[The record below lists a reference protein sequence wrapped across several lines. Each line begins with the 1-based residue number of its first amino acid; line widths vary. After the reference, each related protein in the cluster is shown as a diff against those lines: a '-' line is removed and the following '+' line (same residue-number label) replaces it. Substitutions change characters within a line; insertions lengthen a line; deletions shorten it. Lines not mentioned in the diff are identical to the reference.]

1 MKKYSE
7 FQKVV
12 SVILSFIML
21 ISVSACY
28 SLHSLTRNEIQYA
41 NRTTY
46 FLHGPDSYYKLAN
59 ATISNGVLSATID
72 YAVSTP
78 QKAKTIHIYVA
89 PDSIIKKNG
98 DRVQVPFTNIAKV
111 EVFELDGMKT
121 IMSVAGTICTAAV
134 VLFLVALIAKGSSCP
149 FIYTNTGDNYN
160 FTGEIYSGATA
171 LPLERNDYLPIGS
184 LKSID
189 NKYNLRITN
198 EVKEIQKTNLT
209 ELILIDHKPD
219 TKILMDKYGTAYSL
233 SNIKMPLQATDTY
246 GNNILNVL
254 AHSDTLRYVSSI
266 VKDLIIKDTI
276 SLTFDK
282 PDNVTSSKLVIK
294 GKNTMWLDYIYGKF
308 SDLFGNRFEKW
319 KEKSDRKPRE
329 ELLKWEFDQ
338 GMPLAIYLQT
348 ESGLKLVDYFNL
360 PGPMAD
366 KEDILQI
373 DLSEIHTDKVKLKL
387 VSGVLFWDID
397 YIGMDFSLSE
407 QVPKTVVPIYS
418 AINENGKDV
427 TPLLAKDDDKFLIQ
441 PLPVNKTNLTF
452 LSPATKEG
460 MERIAFLHSK
470 GHYEILRDTKGKPD
484 IAYLKTFLEP
494 GAFTKFS
501 KDHFLEY
508 YFTSN

>member
-21 ISVSACY
+21 ISVSGCY

-72 YAVSTP
+72 YVVSHP
-78 QKAKTIHIYVA
+78 EKAKTIHIYVA
-89 PDSIIKKNG
+89 PDSVIKKTG
-98 DRVQVPFTNIAKV
+98 DKVQIPFANIAKV

-121 IMSVAGTICTAAV
+121 IMSVAGTICTALIV
-134 VLFLVALIAKGSSCP
+134 VFLIALIAKGSSCP
-149 FIYTNTGDNYN
+149 FIYASTGNVYN

-171 LPLERNDYLPIGS
+171 LPLERNDYLPIGG
-184 LKSID
+184 LKPID

-198 EVKEIQKTNLT
+198 EVNEIQKTNLT
-209 ELILIDHKPD
+209 ELVLIDHNPES
-219 TKILMDKYGTAYSL
+219 KILMDKYGTAYSL
-233 SNIKMPLQATDTY
+233 ATIKRPSEATDTY
-246 GNNILNVL
+246 GNSILKELSN
-254 AHSDTLRYVSSI
+254 SDSLRYVSSVI
-266 VKDLIIKDTI
+266 KDQIIKDTI

-282 PDNVTSSKLVIK
+282 PENVTSSKLVIK

-338 GMPLAIYLQT
+338 GMPLAVYLQT

-397 YIGMDFSLSE
+397 YVGMDFTSSE
-407 QVPKTVVPIYS
+407 QVNTTVVPIYS
-418 AINENGKDV
+418 AIDENGKDV
-427 TPLLAKDDDKFLIQ
+427 TPLLAKDDDKYLIQ

-452 LSPATKEG
+452 MSPECRPG
-460 MERIAFLHSK
+460 MERTAFLHSK

-494 GAFTKFS
+494 GAFIKYS